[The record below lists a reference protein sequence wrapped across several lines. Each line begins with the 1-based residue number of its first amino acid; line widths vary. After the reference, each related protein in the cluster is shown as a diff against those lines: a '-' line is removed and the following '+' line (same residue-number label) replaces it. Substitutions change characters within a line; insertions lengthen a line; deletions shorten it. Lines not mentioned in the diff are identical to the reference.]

1 MGKFQ
6 ICTGS
11 SPSSKADSSEAL
23 SQAAYLYSAMA
34 DIAYEYEDMELQQ
47 ACETIFDDIFHKKMY
62 ITGGIGSSRRGE
74 AFTVPYDLPNETAY
88 AESCAAIALAM
99 FANRMLRLNPD
110 VRYADVV
117 ETVLYNGFLAN
128 LTGRQKF
135 SMKIRFR
142 WISVCAAEILL
153 LTIRKLCP

>member
-1 MGKFQ
+1 ME
-6 ICTGS
+6 S
-11 SPSSKADSSEAL
+11 AL
-23 SQAAYLYSAMA
+23 PAGA
-34 DIAYEYEDMELQQ
+34 
-47 ACETIFDDIFHKKMY
+47 
-62 ITGGIGSSRRGE
+62 E

-117 ETVLYNGFLAN
+117 ETVLYNGFPGFN
-128 LTGRQKF
+128 LTDGEVF

-142 WISVCAAEILL
+142 WISVCAAEILP
-153 LTIRKLCP
+153 LTIRSSAHN